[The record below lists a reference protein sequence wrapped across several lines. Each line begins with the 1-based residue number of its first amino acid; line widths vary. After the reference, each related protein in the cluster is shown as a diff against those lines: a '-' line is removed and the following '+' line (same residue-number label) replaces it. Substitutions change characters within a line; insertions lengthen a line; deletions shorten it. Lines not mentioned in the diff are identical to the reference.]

1 MFTKLLFTALITAIS
16 VFPVRANSSL
26 PYTFSI
32 PPSNTGLD
40 ILGPPYDS
48 IFVDLNYPAT
58 GVYLTN
64 WTVLM
69 KLVNSQDYYGAAS
82 VYFQYDQPYDTYESV
97 YEHSLKQTIAE
108 KNDVEFY
115 QRYNNLLTAVKTLG
129 RYPLPSDAIPFIIP
143 VTDNTTISKRDDRHC
158 SWNHHA
164 LIDNCQLAIDGIEE
178 HSYTFE
184 KWKHSQ
190 FVNSAWGC
198 YITVDLT
205 DAEMVEFANASIIKR
220 DAQQTLIHCA
230 NRQARDLGYTVSGF
244 KLDEGNHLKV
254 CVSDRGAGC

>member
-1 MFTKLLFTALITAIS
+1 MLTSLLFTTLVSTVFVHS
-16 VFPVRANSSL
+16 VGANATS
-26 PYTFSI
+26 PYVFNI

-69 KLVNSQDYYGAAS
+69 NLVHSQDYYGAAT

-97 YEHSLKQTIAE
+97 YEHSLKEIIAE
-108 KNDVEFY
+108 KNDAEMF
-115 QRYNNLLTAVKTLG
+115 QRYNNLLTAAKTLG

-164 LIDNCQLAIDGIEE
+164 QVDNCQEAIDIID
-178 HSYTFE
+178 
-184 KWKHSQ
+184 
-190 FVNSAWGC
+190 VNVPYSFKKKEG
-198 YITVDLT
+198 
-205 DAEMVEFANASIIKR
+205 EMEFPDGSIIKR

-230 NRQARDLGYTVSGF
+230 NRLAPDLGYTVSGF
-244 KLDEGNHLKV
+244 KIDYGNHLKV
-254 CVSDRGAGC
+254 CISDRGTGC